1 MTNGLWAIFEATC
14 RGFFLGGGRRCY
26 NNNSRRV
33 CPITWMSVKCRIQ
46 TWRSKVAKEET
57 FKRLSLKPC
66 GGRNPTFFLQCQKMR
81 QMADDNYFIPYFYV
95 LLWRGMPW
103 TWLLIA
109 PYFQPV
115 YFQHWKNN
123 FFPGIFFSKRDDA
136 RKISSFFSALLS
148 LSFQLLKG
156 ERLV

>member
-1 MTNGLWAIFEATC
+1 MVFWQYSRRPTES
-14 RGFFLGGGRRCY
+14 FFLWGDAKIITLVESAQLLGCPSNVGFRRDAQKLPKRRLLKDCLLNHVVGG
-26 NNNSRRV
+26 V
-33 CPITWMSVKCRIQ
+33 
-46 TWRSKVAKEET
+46 
-57 FKRLSLKPC
+57 
-66 GGRNPTFFLQCQKMR
+66 QCQKMR

-109 PYFQPV
+109 PLLPAILFSTLKEQLFYGYIYF
-115 YFQHWKNN
+115 FK
-123 FFPGIFFSKRDDA
+123 KRDDA